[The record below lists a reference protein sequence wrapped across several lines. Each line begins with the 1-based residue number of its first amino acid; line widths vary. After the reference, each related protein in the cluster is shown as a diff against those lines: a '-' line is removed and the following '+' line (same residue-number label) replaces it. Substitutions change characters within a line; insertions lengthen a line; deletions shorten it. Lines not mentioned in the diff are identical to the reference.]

1 VIRLVALDSASSIPP
16 YEQLRDQLERLI
28 SSGEIA
34 AGHRLPS
41 IRQLAA
47 DLGVAPGTIARAYAD
62 LERAGLIRSRR
73 PQGTFVQPGAV
84 RSRQRDLLREMA
96 DRYAEQARQLGID
109 SDEAVRALQAAYRRP
124 RTAGA

>member
-1 VIRLVALDSASSIPP
+1 MRLVALDSASSTPP

-28 SSGEIA
+28 SSGEMP

-47 DLGVAPGTIARAYAD
+47 DLSVAPGTVARAYAD

-84 RSRQRDLLREMA
+84 RVRQRDLLRDMA

-124 RTAGA
+124 RPAGA